1 MEGGGNMRKPFQIKI
16 LGFVSAFLLLVAA
29 GGASPACWFNWYQ
42 PKLPE

>member
-1 MEGGGNMRKPFQIKI
+1 METMRKPFQTKFLSI
-16 LGFVSAFLLLVAA
+16 VSALLLLVAA